1 MSLKT
6 EDTLGYIMTKKV
18 ITISTNDKV
27 SQALSLMA
35 KNDIGSLVVMDKGEP
50 VGIVTERDIVRR
62 LVKDREVVKASVGD
76 LMSHPLIT
84 AEPETPSWEAF
95 RTMLKKRVRRLPI
108 LEKGKLVG
116 IVTERDL
123 FRWVLLV
130 AYETQLPDDIKEIV
144 EKGYPR

>member
-6 EDTLGYIMTKKV
+6 EDTLAFIMTKKV
-18 ITISTNDKV
+18 ITIPQKDKV
-27 SQALSLMA
+27 AHALDIMA
-35 KNDIGSLVVMDKGEP
+35 KNDIGSLVVVDEDRP

-62 LVKDREVVKASVGD
+62 LVNDWATPKSPVMD

-95 RTMLKKRVRRLPI
+95 RTMLKRRIRRLPV
-108 LEKGKLVG
+108 LDRGKLVG

-130 AYETQLPDDIKEIV
+130 AYEPHLPEDIKEIV

>member
-6 EDTLGYIMTKKV
+6 EDTLAFIMTKKV
-18 ITISTNDKV
+18 ITISQKDKV
-27 SQALSLMA
+27 TQALTLMTR
-35 KNDIGSLVVMDKGEP
+35 NDIGSLVVVDEDRP

-62 LVKDREVVKASVGD
+62 LVNDWATPKIPVMD
-76 LMSHPLIT
+76 LMSHPLVT

-95 RTMLKKRVRRLPI
+95 RTMLKQRIRRLPV
-108 LEKGKLVG
+108 LDRGKLVG

-130 AYETQLPDDIKEIV
+130 AYEPHLPEDIKEIV